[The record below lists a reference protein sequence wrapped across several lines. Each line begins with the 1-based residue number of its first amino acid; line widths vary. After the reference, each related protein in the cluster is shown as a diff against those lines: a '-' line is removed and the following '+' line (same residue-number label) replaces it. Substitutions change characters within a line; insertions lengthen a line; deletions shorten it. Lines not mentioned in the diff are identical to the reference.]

1 MTHWTGTGVALVTPF
16 DASGALDLPALTR
29 LVHHVIDGG
38 VDYLVPLGTTGES
51 ATLSPDEQA
60 QAITTVLAANA
71 GRRPVLLG
79 CGGNDTAELVRR
91 LRHYD
96 ATYAVDGYLSVSP
109 YYNRPTQE
117 GIYRHFRA
125 LADATARP
133 LVLYNV
139 PARTGSNVLPETVVR
154 IARDAP
160 SVVAVKEASGNLEQ
174 GMLICRDAPE
184 GFAVLS
190 GDDALAL
197 AGLAVGYR
205 GVISVVANVAPAPFS
220 TLIRQ
225 GLAGDFAAAARTN
238 LQLIELTH
246 ALFAEGNPAGVKAA
260 LAQLGICQAHVRLPL
275 ASASAALIQRLD
287 RSLSVLKN
295 R

>member
-1 MTHWTGTGVALVTPF
+1 MALVTPF

-60 QAITTVLAANA
+60 QVISTVLAANA

-79 CGGNDTAELVRR
+79 CGGNDTAEVIRR

-117 GIYRHFRA
+117 GIYRHFTT
-125 LADATARP
+125 LAEATARP
-133 LVLYNV
+133 IVLYNV
-139 PARTGSNVLPETVVR
+139 PARTGSNVLPDTVVR
-154 IARDAP
+154 IARASP
-160 SVVAVKEASGNLEQ
+160 NVVAVKEASGNLEQ

-197 AGLAVGYR
+197 AGVAVGYR
-205 GVISVVANVAPAPFS
+205 GVISVVANAVPGPFS

-225 GLAGDFAAAARTN
+225 GLAGDFAPAARTN
-238 LQLIELTH
+238 LQLLELTH

-260 LAQLGICQAHVRLPL
+260 LAQMGICGPQVRLPL
-275 ASASAALIQRLD
+275 APASEGLVRRLAD
-287 RSLSVLKN
+287 SLKPWQ
-295 R
+295 

>member
-1 MTHWTGTGVALVTPF
+1 MALVTPF

-60 QAITTVLAANA
+60 QVISTVLAANA

-79 CGGNDTAELVRR
+79 CGGNDTAEVIRR

-96 ATYAVDGYLSVSP
+96 ATFAVDGYLSVSP

-117 GIYRHFRA
+117 GIYRHFTT
-125 LADATARP
+125 LAEATARP
-133 LVLYNV
+133 IVLYNV

-154 IARDAP
+154 IARASP
-160 SVVAVKEASGNLEQ
+160 NVVAVKEASGNLEQ

-197 AGLAVGYR
+197 AGVAVGYR
-205 GVISVVANVAPAPFS
+205 GVISVVANAVPGPFS

-225 GLAGDFAAAARTN
+225 GLAGDFAPAARTN
-238 LQLIELTH
+238 LQLLELTH

-260 LAQLGICQAHVRLPL
+260 LAQIGICGPQVRLPL
-275 ASASAALIQRLD
+275 APASEGLVSRLTD
-287 RSLSVLKN
+287 SLKHWK
-295 R
+295 